1 MKVEIKAALITGILG
16 IIGTIAG
23 TFAGNYFGEKNAVQH
38 LYSQITTVNGD
49 NNTVTINSVDDFL
62 AQYNKVLNENETL
75 KTQNSQYFEDYT
87 EQKNINS
94 NLESQLGECP
104 VVLYNNL
111 GLCIDGED
119 IPINKQNSTI
129 TIDGRE
135 YYSKELAEKF
145 LDLNQNITIKDNT
158 IFVGKV
164 IADKANLVDQR
175 VMDIRGDFVNGEKA
189 IDSYG
194 NLHINSITCGYYDG
208 TIIYSLKRQYNYLR
222 CSFSINEDGSTDG
235 YTSIRIEADGEQVY
249 SESITKLQDP
259 IINIEIP
266 INKCSLL
273 KISCE
278 NENASC
284 SCIISDAIVYN

>member
-1 MKVEIKAALITGILG
+1 MKATVKAALITGILG
-16 IIGTIAG
+16 IVGTVTAAFIGK
-23 TFAGNYFGEKNAVQH
+23 NFGEENAVQR
-38 LYSQITTVNGD
+38 LYSQITTINGN
-49 NNTVTINSVDDFL
+49 NNTVTVNSVDEFVT
-62 AQYNKVLNENETL
+62 QYNKLLNENETL
-75 KTQNSQYFEDYT
+75 KSQNSQYFSDYT
-87 EQKNINS
+87 EQKNINNS
-94 NLESQLGECP
+94 LELQLGERP
-104 VVLYNNL
+104 VVLYNSL

-135 YYSKELAEKF
+135 YYSKELAESL
-145 LDLNQNITIKDNT
+145 LDINQSITIKDNT
-158 IFVGKV
+158 IFIGKV

-194 NLHINSITCGYYDG
+194 NTHVNSITCGYYDG

-222 CSFSINEDGSTDG
+222 CSFSINEDGSTEG
-235 YTSIRIEADGEQVY
+235 YTSIIIEADGEQVY
-249 SESITKLQDP
+249 SDSITKLQDP
-259 IINIEIP
+259 IIDIEIP

-273 KISCE
+273 KISCAHE
-278 NENASC
+278 DASC